1 MLGRARGLGSVEL
14 SSSSLSPPPLPPCLP
29 LSPSSKDGKRHKNM
43 QCETEVEH
51 DTTEIISNDHTGPR
65 SIHSRKRS
73 PPKRLPSLYFRS
85 LFLKDHRKHLVVITC
100 TSSHSDATNPA
111 PIGYLLGSLPCE
123 LLSTYPSP
131 PAEDRQICCFYWEV
145 KQKPQFVDC
154 RRSKPCC

>member
-1 MLGRARGLGSVEL
+1 MLGRARGLGSLER
-14 SSSSLSPPPLPPCLP
+14 SSSSLPPPLPPCLP

-43 QCETEVEH
+43 QCEIEVEH

-85 LFLKDHRKHLVVITC
+85 LSLKDHRKHLVVITC
-100 TSSHSDATNPA
+100 TSSHSDATTPA
-111 PIGYLLGSLPCE
+111 PNGYLLGSLPCE

-145 KQKPQFVDC
+145 KQKPQSVDY
-154 RRSKPCC
+154 RHSKPCC